1 MEISYYCFFLSSFI
15 TYGSK
20 SMKLEVYNKN
30 YNKLL
35 KYAESSSIKVVYLS
49 TNSEA
54 EWSKE
59 SKTIRIN
66 SEHYGNTKE
75 LALFLHELGHCIDD
89 FRQSKEFL
97 KQSSLSYKHFNR
109 VINNQQSRMSSKTK
123 YCVIETEFRAWNNG
137 ISLAKQLGIRLGKWF
152 YKEMDQGIKAYF
164 TYAFKTDKEF
174 ISYRKEKGWK
184 YV

>member
-1 MEISYYCFFLSSFI
+1 
-15 TYGSK
+15 
-20 SMKLEVYNKN
+20 MKLEVYNKN

-35 KYAESSSIKVVYLS
+35 KYSESSGIKVVYEK

-54 EWSKE
+54 EWLKE
-59 SKTIRIN
+59 KKTIRIN
-66 SEHYGNTKE
+66 TEHYGNTKE

-89 FRQSKEFL
+89 FKQTKEFL
-97 KQSSLSYKHFNR
+97 KKSSQSYKHFNR
-109 VINNQQSRMSSKTK
+109 VINQQQSRMTSKTK
-123 YCVIETEFRAWNNG
+123 FDVIDTEYRAWVNA

-152 YKEMDQGIKAYF
+152 YKEMDQGIKEYF
-164 TYAFKTDKEF
+164 NYAFKTDKEF